1 MAGRKPKPTA
11 VKKLEGNPG
20 KRKLN
25 TKEPNPGKGMPDC
38 PAWLLPEAKT
48 EWIRLSEKLNQM
60 GVLTE
65 NDRSAFA
72 AYCQSYGG
80 IREACCGGP
89 EEGCSEGGQDRKA
102 ADRKHGSEEDGEVFQ
117 ELGSEENQG
126 NVGFHP
132 DRGAFQTIPA
142 DTSFGVWPCEAR
154 RWKDKGV
161 SSYRAGRAGGHRA
174 ADKGY
179 RA

>member
-65 NDRSAFA
+65 IDRSAFA
-72 AYCQSYGG
+72 ATWIYRYTCKCTINTSLRAYLHT
-80 IREACCGGP
+80 
-89 EEGCSEGGQDRKA
+89 K
-102 ADRKHGSEEDGEVFQ
+102 EV
-117 ELGSEENQG
+117 
-126 NVGFHP
+126 
-132 DRGAFQTIPA
+132 
-142 DTSFGVWPCEAR
+142 TS
-154 RWKDKGV
+154 
-161 SSYRAGRAGGHRA
+161 
-174 ADKGY
+174 
-179 RA
+179 

>member
-1 MAGRKPKPTA
+1 MAGRKPKPAA

-65 NDRSAFA
+65 IDRSAFA
-72 AYCQSYGG
+72 LIDLTLPGKKG
-80 IREACCGGP
+80 
-89 EEGCSEGGQDRKA
+89 
-102 ADRKHGSEEDGEVFQ
+102 
-117 ELGSEENQG
+117 EENGVYDQILHL
-126 NVGFHP
+126 NWAQ
-132 DRGAFQTIPA
+132 DYS
-142 DTSFGVWPCEAR
+142 DTYDGLKVVHYEHLIHQPPI
-154 RWKDKGV
+154 
-161 SSYRAGRAGGHRA
+161 
-174 ADKGY
+174 
-179 RA
+179 

>member
-38 PAWLLPEAKT
+38 PTWLLPEAKT

-65 NDRSAFA
+65 IDRSAFA
-72 AYCQSYGG
+72 AYCQSYVCLLLPLCGDQHVCYTLVTR
-80 IREACCGGP
+80 IRELFIDMIVAEVLCQHLLYGGSVIVSVDYDKL
-89 EEGCSEGGQDRKA
+89 EGCSDNIDDIVDEP
-102 ADRKHGSEEDGEVFQ
+102 S
-117 ELGSEENQG
+117 
-126 NVGFHP
+126 GFVALH
-132 DRGAFQTIPA
+132 A
-142 DTSFGVWPCEAR
+142 VY
-154 RWKDKGV
+154 V
-161 SSYRAGRAGGHRA
+161 SS
-174 ADKGY
+174 DTDFL
-179 RA
+179 

>member
-60 GVLTE
+60 GVLTDI
-65 NDRSAFA
+65 DRSAFA
-72 AYCQSYGG
+72 AYCQSMPDGKRLRNISIPRVLPMKRRMECRDR
-80 IREACCGGP
+80 IRGLQFVTRN
-89 EEGCSEGGQDRKA
+89 SD
-102 ADRKHGSEEDGEVFQ
+102 
-117 ELGSEENQG
+117 
-126 NVGFHP
+126 
-132 DRGAFQTIPA
+132 
-142 DTSFGVWPCEAR
+142 
-154 RWKDKGV
+154 
-161 SSYRAGRAGGHRA
+161 
-174 ADKGY
+174 
-179 RA
+179 